1 MERPSHFVDVVNPFC
16 SDCQLES
23 CPEAGRGCPKYRR
36 RFVKNWNENI
46 SAAPKVTKEYFR
58 YERPDLVREGI
69 AHEHVT

>member
-1 MERPSHFVDVVNPFC
+1 MERPSHFVDVVSPFC

-46 SAAPKVTKEYFR
+46 STAPKVTKEYFR
-58 YERPDLVREGI
+58 YEHPDLVREGKT
-69 AHEHVT
+69 V